1 MNDQANK
8 LRQLNEMMSTSHS
21 AILKPIKSQARVITV
36 TSGKGGVGK
45 TNFTVAL
52 AVSFARMGKK
62 VLVIDAETV
71 PSRKCLSAVL
81 PQGAFYLEVEGLL
94 DVAAEIERLGQEM
107 AKLESEIERSRG
119 KLGNARFVENAPA
132 EVVENERERLKETEA
147 RLSRIRENMRSL
159 GQGE

>member
-8 LRQLNEMMSTSHS
+8 LRQLNEMMNTSHS

-62 VLVIDAETV
+62 VLLIDADLG
-71 PSRKCLSAVL
+71 LSNIDVIL
-81 PQGAFYLEVEGLL
+81 GCSPPGNLL
-94 DVAAEIERLGQEM
+94 QVYAEWILAQ
-107 AKLESEIERSRG
+107 
-119 KLGNARFVENAPA
+119 
-132 EVVENERERLKETEA
+132 
-147 RLSRIRENMRSL
+147 
-159 GQGE
+159 